1 MIAIAM
7 AAQTA
12 LVQGILAAHELLL
25 GGLVLLMPSVFAV
38 APASIRPLS
47 VPVLTI
53 AVIAAGG

>member
-1 MIAIAM
+1 M